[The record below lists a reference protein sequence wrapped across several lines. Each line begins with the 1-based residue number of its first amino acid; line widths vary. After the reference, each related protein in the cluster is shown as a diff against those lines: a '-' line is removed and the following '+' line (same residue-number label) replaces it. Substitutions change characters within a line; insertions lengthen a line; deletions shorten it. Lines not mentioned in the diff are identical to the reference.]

1 MWPNP
6 LFPADSPSKTSFFV
20 QSQGKG
26 MKMLTS
32 KKMRQGLPVTLKQE
46 KAGNTSKNLLNGILK
61 VMHALY
67 QVKEVSKMCIKYSE
81 IKNFIN

>member
-1 MWPNP
+1 MWLNP

-20 QSQGKG
+20 QCQGKG

-32 KKMRQGLPVTLKQE
+32 KTMRQGLPVTLKQE
-46 KAGNTSKNLLNGILK
+46 KAGNTS
-61 VMHALY
+61 LY

>member
-20 QSQGKG
+20 QCQGKG

-32 KKMRQGLPVTLKQE
+32 KTMRQGLPVTLKQE

-67 QVKEVSKMCIKYSE
+67 QVKEVSKMCIKYMKSRTS
-81 IKNFIN
+81 

>member
-6 LFPADSPSKTSFFV
+6 QFPADSPSETSFFV
-20 QSQGKG
+20 QCQGKR
-26 MKMLTS
+26 MKILTFKKML
-32 KKMRQGLPVTLKQE
+32 QGLPVTLKQE
-46 KAGNTSKNLLNGILK
+46 KAGNASKNVLNGILK

-67 QVKEVSKMCIKYSE
+67 QVKEISKMCIKYSE

>member
-6 LFPADSPSKTSFFV
+6 QFPADYPSKTSFFV

-46 KAGNTSKNLLNGILK
+46 KAGNTSKNLLNGILT

>member
-1 MWPNP
+1 M
-6 LFPADSPSKTSFFV
+6 

-46 KAGNTSKNLLNGILK
+46 KAGNTSKNLLNGILT

>member
-1 MWPNP
+1 
-6 LFPADSPSKTSFFV
+6 
-20 QSQGKG
+20 
-26 MKMLTS
+26 MLTS

-67 QVKEVSKMCIKYSE
+67 QVNKVSKMCIKYRE

>member
-1 MWPNP
+1 M
-6 LFPADSPSKTSFFV
+6 
-20 QSQGKG
+20 QCQGKG

-32 KKMRQGLPVTLKQE
+32 KTMRQGLPVTLKQE
-46 KAGNTSKNLLNGILK
+46 KAGNTS
-61 VMHALY
+61 LY